1 MAYEWKYPYPVD
13 AQKAGKELERI
24 NSKYNSLIPEQVVEE
39 SRDDDAVLHPC
50 FEWNDAVAAEKYR
63 VEQARHIIGSL
74 VIQVENS
81 TKTKDEV
88 SKTIVT
94 RAFVNVSEKRKGVYV
109 PVQTA
114 LNRNDYRE
122 RVLKNALS
130 ELCMFQT
137 KYSNLKELAEVNK
150 AIDDFAEKLNGAGW
164 L

>member
-94 RAFVNVSEKRKGVYV
+94 RAFVNVSEERKGVYV